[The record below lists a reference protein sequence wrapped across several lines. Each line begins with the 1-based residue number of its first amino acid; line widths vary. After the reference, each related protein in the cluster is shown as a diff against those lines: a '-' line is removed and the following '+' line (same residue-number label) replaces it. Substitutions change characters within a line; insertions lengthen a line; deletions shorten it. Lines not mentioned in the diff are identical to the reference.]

1 MALVVAL
8 VVVSCHQEPVNP
20 NSNLSLERFT
30 GLKEQQ
36 YALNSHRVRES
47 LEHILHEDRDSSRA
61 DFHVRRYYRQGGR
74 LVWIDRYG
82 TDSRA
87 DTLVNWLRRCLPT
100 MGFSEKAFGL
110 GQIESDLQRMRSL
123 TFDASNTVNAV
134 AARIEYG
141 LSKAYLRFA
150 MGQRFGF
157 VDPKNLLN
165 HLDVLS
171 RDTLGRPTGYARLF
185 DVDMQFPGKG
195 YAGVALRK
203 VAHDSLSEYLAEC
216 QPTDTLYKRFSR
228 ELAMASG
235 ARRDII
241 LCNMERR
248 RWRER
253 ECPQAG
259 QLYVLVN
266 VAAYHLWAVSP
277 DTIVDMRVGCGA
289 LGTKTPLLT
298 SHITHMD
305 VNPEWI
311 IPMSIVHKDIVRHAG
326 DPSYFHRHGYYIA
339 ERKTG
344 KRMDLSAVT
353 QEMLKSGQYR
363 VTQPGGAGN
372 ALGRIV
378 FRFPNAFSVFLH
390 DTSTR
395 AFFTSDN
402 RGVSHGCVRV
412 EKPFELARFLLDTDD
427 EWLLD
432 KLRITMGLAPQTE
445 QGMAYME
452 SEDRP
457 QHPQF
462 MKRLNIRARVPLFI
476 TYYTLYPDLQSGQ
489 MKTYPD
495 VYRYDKALL
504 KALRWFRV

>member
-1 MALVVAL
+1 MLIVVLVLVA
-8 VVVSCHQEPVNP
+8 CQQETVNP
-20 NSNLSLERFT
+20 NCDLSLERFD
-30 GLKEQQ
+30 GFREQQ
-36 YALNSHRVRES
+36 YALNSHHVRES
-47 LEHILHEDRDSSRA
+47 LEHFLREDRDSSRA
-61 DFHVRRYYRQGGR
+61 DFNVRRYYRQGGG

-82 TDSRA
+82 VDQRA
-87 DTLVNWLRRCLPT
+87 DTLLSWLRRCLPS
-100 MGFSEKAFGL
+100 MGFSEQAFGL
-110 GQIESDLQRMRSL
+110 RQIESDLERMRSL

-141 LSKAYLRFA
+141 LSKAYVRFV

-157 VDPKNLLN
+157 VDPRELLN

-185 DVDMQFPGKG
+185 DIDMQYPGKG
-195 YAGVALRK
+195 YASVALRK
-203 VAHDSLSEYLAEC
+203 VSHDSLSHYLVEC
-216 QPTDTLYKRFSR
+216 QPDDTLYNRLLH
-228 ELAMASG
+228 ELMSASG
-235 ARRDII
+235 AKRDLI

-253 ECPQAG
+253 ERPQPG
-259 QLYVLVN
+259 QSFVLVN

-311 IPMSIVHKDIVRHAG
+311 IPMSIVHKDTARHAG

-344 KRMDLSAVT
+344 QRMDLAAVT
-353 QEMLKSGQYR
+353 QEMLTSGQYR
-363 VTQPGGAGN
+363 VTQNGGAGN

-432 KLRITMGLAPQTE
+432 KLRITMGLQPETE
-445 QGMAYME
+445 RGMAYME

-457 QHPQF
+457 EHPHF
-462 MKRLNIRARVPLFI
+462 VKRLNVRARVPLYI
-476 TYYTLYPDLQSGQ
+476 TYYTLYPDPKSGQ
-489 MKTYPD
+489 LRTYPD

-504 KALRWFRV
+504 KALRWFTT